1 MTDDPG
7 DSTAGSDA
15 GLDSADR
22 TESETPEEP
31 ATDIS
36 IDRFHEALEAEE
48 RPVATA
54 SEVAR
59 RLGTTQA
66 AARDALGALV
76 ARGDVDRLDVE
87 NDPVVFYPTDWGR
100 LATRERVVAFPN
112 RREIVVDR
120 PTQYTR
126 ARLSQFAY
134 LVDTTG
140 TEPGTRGYL
149 YRIRQ
154 EDVWAAPFDDA
165 DALIASLRSVL
176 PRRYEHLEEWIRD
189 QWRRAHR
196 FRLYTHDD
204 DYVVLAAASESLM
217 GNVADQHL
225 DDDHLRAPIS
235 ETEAWVNE
243 GAVAQIKRAL
253 YDAGYPVEDD
263 RDLDVGD
270 PVDID
275 LTTDLRP
282 YQETWVETFLER
294 RSGVYVGPPG
304 SGKTVAAIATM
315 AAVGGETLILVP
327 SRELAGQWREE
338 LLEHSTVDPEDIGEY
353 HGGQKEIRPITIA
366 TYQTAGMDRHRS
378 LFDSRKWGLI
388 CFDECLTG
396 DTIVETPSGRTTFND
411 LDERY
416 GLQEGWTTDI
426 DLSVRTFDR
435 ERGAY
440 QFTPVTGIYKTTAPV
455 ERIETRQGYPMTA
468 TAGHT
473 HFVFDPETGRISK
486 QNGVSEGDFIIR
498 PKTESKNYTKT
509 NASGTASAELLG
521 WFLGDGHRD
530 SHGHVKFSFA
540 RNKREQIDILEN
552 LCDRVGLD
560 YSVFEN
566 SRGDLTLWSKQF
578 ADQLPWNLLSGSKA
592 RKVTVPPEAYGWPP
606 DQAGALLRGLFD
618 AEGSVDKK
626 GRIQLNTV
634 SECLA
639 KDVILL
645 LQHIGVPSR
654 YLQIDKDTPHSDQ
667 HRVLIASRYGVLFS
681 EKVGFKLQHK
691 SERISFG
698 RTPATGV
705 PVGTYLEQ
713 IKGDVELSN
722 EQIANMIGVARQT
735 IGDVIRGDNRLGQR
749 HLSSLAEGLRTYAQ
763 TEPLSITAMREDN
776 GVTYAEIGDKLDV
789 SSSHAYTLVS
799 QGDERTEKVIDE
811 REQRCRRNAAK
822 HADRLDQLASL
833 QIVEVTSVTEQGSE
847 TVYDF
852 ETQDHTFVA
861 DGYLT
866 HNCHHITAPVFSRS
880 AELQAKHRLG
890 LSATPVRE
898 TGSEEEIYTLIGQP
912 IGADWDELFE
922 AGFVQE
928 PEVEIRYVPWRDEM
942 AQNEYASADG
952 RDRRRLAAENP
963 AKIEEIRYLLAAH
976 RDKKALVFIEF
987 LDQGD
992 AIADALGV
1000 PFISGET
1007 PHHERAELFR
1017 RFREE
1022 GGDGRGGGR
1031 DEGSGRDEESGP
1043 NDGGLDTLVVSRVG
1057 DEGID
1062 LPNAEVAIVASGL
1075 GGSRRQG
1082 SQRAGRTM
1090 RPAGSALVY
1099 VLATRGSS
1107 EEEFAQRQ
1115 MRHLARKGVRVRET
1129 NVAE

>member
-1 MTDDPG
+1 MSLGVALEPDVMTDDAG
-7 DSTAGSDA
+7 DSAAGGDA
-15 GLDSADR
+15 
-22 TESETPEEP
+22 EPETDGD
-31 ATDIS
+31 DIS
-36 IDRFHEALEAEE
+36 IDRFHDALEAEE

-66 AARDALGALV
+66 VARDALGALV
-76 ARGDVDRLDVE
+76 DRGDVDRIDVE

-126 ARLSQFAY
+126 ARLSQFAH

-225 DDDHLRAPIS
+225 DEDHLRAPIS

-243 GAVAQIKRAL
+243 GAVAEIKRAL

-270 PVDID
+270 PVDIG

-338 LLEHSTVDPEDIGEY
+338 LLEHSTVDPADIGLY

-366 TYQTAGMDRHRS
+366 TYQIAGMDRHRS

-388 CFDECLTG
+388 CFDEAHH
-396 DTIVETPSGRTTFND
+396 V
-411 LDERY
+411 
-416 GLQEGWTTDI
+416 
-426 DLSVRTFDR
+426 
-435 ERGAY
+435 
-440 QFTPVTGIYKTTAPV
+440 TAPV
-455 ERIETRQGYPMTA
+455 
-468 TAGHT
+468 
-473 HFVFDPETGRISK
+473 
-486 QNGVSEGDFIIR
+486 
-498 PKTESKNYTKT
+498 
-509 NASGTASAELLG
+509 
-521 WFLGDGHRD
+521 
-530 SHGHVKFSFA
+530 
-540 RNKREQIDILEN
+540 
-552 LCDRVGLD
+552 
-560 YSVFEN
+560 YS
-566 SRGDLTLWSKQF
+566 R
-578 ADQLPWNLLSGSKA
+578 A
-592 RKVTVPPEAYGWPP
+592 
-606 DQAGALLRGLFD
+606 
-618 AEGSVDKK
+618 
-626 GRIQLNTV
+626 
-634 SECLA
+634 
-639 KDVILL
+639 
-645 LQHIGVPSR
+645 
-654 YLQIDKDTPHSDQ
+654 
-667 HRVLIASRYGVLFS
+667 
-681 EKVGFKLQHK
+681 
-691 SERISFG
+691 
-698 RTPATGV
+698 
-705 PVGTYLEQ
+705 
-713 IKGDVELSN
+713 
-722 EQIANMIGVARQT
+722 
-735 IGDVIRGDNRLGQR
+735 
-749 HLSSLAEGLRTYAQ
+749 
-763 TEPLSITAMREDN
+763 
-776 GVTYAEIGDKLDV
+776 
-789 SSSHAYTLVS
+789 
-799 QGDERTEKVIDE
+799 
-811 REQRCRRNAAK
+811 
-822 HADRLDQLASL
+822 
-833 QIVEVTSVTEQGSE
+833 
-847 TVYDF
+847 
-852 ETQDHTFVA
+852 
-861 DGYLT
+861 
-866 HNCHHITAPVFSRS
+866 
-880 AELQAKHRLG
+880 AELQSKHRLG

-987 LDQGD
+987 LDQGE

-1022 GGDGRGGGR
+1022 GGDGRGGETG
-1031 DEGSGRDEESGP
+1031 EANGP
-1043 NDGGLDTLVVSRVG
+1043 DGDGLDTLVVSRVG

-1090 RPAGSALVY
+1090 RPTGSALVY

-1115 MRHLARKGVRVRET
+1115 MRHLGRKGVRVRET

>member
-1 MTDDPG
+1 MTDDTG
-7 DSTAGSDA
+7 DDDA
-15 GLDSADR
+15 GND
-22 TESETPEEP
+22 PENL
-31 ATDIS
+31 S
-36 IDRFHEALEAEE
+36 LDRFHEALEAEE

-66 AARDALGALV
+66 AARDALATLV
-76 ARGDVDRLDVE
+76 DRGDVDRLNVE
-87 NDPVVFYPTDWGR
+87 TDPVVFYPRDWGA
-100 LATRERVVAFPN
+100 LASRERVVVFPK

-126 ARLSQFAY
+126 ARLSQFAN

-165 DALIASLRSVL
+165 DALVDALRSVL
-176 PRRYEHLEEWIRD
+176 PRRYDHLEEWVRD

-196 FRLYTHDD
+196 FRLYTHADG
-204 DYVVLAAASESLM
+204 YVVLEAASESLM

-235 ETEAWVNE
+235 DTEAWVNE
-243 GAVAQIKRAL
+243 AAVAAVKRAL

-263 RDLDVGD
+263 RDLETGD
-270 PVDID
+270 PVEIE
-275 LTTDLRP
+275 LTTDLRD
-282 YQETWVETFLER
+282 YQATWVDEFLDR
-294 RSGVYVGPPG
+294 KSGVYVGPPG
-304 SGKTVAAIATM
+304 SGKTVAAIATI
-315 AAVGGETLILVP
+315 AAVGGETLVLVP

-338 LLEHSTVDPEDIGEY
+338 LLDHSTVDPADIGLY
-353 HGGQKEIRPITIA
+353 HGGTKDIRPVTIA
-366 TYQTAGMDRHRS
+366 TYQIAGMDRHRR
-378 LFDSRKWGLI
+378 LFDSREWGLI

-396 DTIVETPSGRTTFND
+396 DTIVETPSGRTTFYE
-411 LDERY
+411 LDEIY
-416 GLQEGWTTDI
+416 ELEDGWTTDI

-435 ERGAY
+435 KRGTY
-440 QFTPVTGIYKTTAPV
+440 RFTPVTGIYKSTASV
-455 ERIETRQGYPMTA
+455 KQIETRQGYPITA
-468 TAGHT
+468 TEGHT
-473 HFVFDPETGRISK
+473 HFVFDPETGRISEQK
-486 QNGVSEGDFIIR
+486 GVSEGEFVVR
-498 PKTESKNYTKT
+498 PQTESGGYTDT
-509 NASGTASAELLG
+509 DASDIESAELLG

-530 SHGHVKFSFA
+530 RHGHVKFSFA
-540 RNKREQIDILEN
+540 RNKREQIDILEK
-552 LCDRVGLD
+552 LCNRAEID

-566 SRGDLTLWSKQF
+566 SRGDLTLWSKRF
-578 ADQLPWNLLSGSKA
+578 ADRLPWDLPSGSKA
-592 RKVTVPPEAYGWPP
+592 RRVTVPPAAYGWHPNR
-606 DQAGALLRGLFD
+606 AGALLRGLFD

-626 GRIQLNTV
+626 GRIQFNTV
-634 SECLA
+634 SEGLA

-645 LQHIGVPSR
+645 LQHLGIPSS
-654 YLQIDKDTPHSDQ
+654 YLQIDREGSHSDQ
-667 HRVLIASRYGVLFS
+667 HRVLIASRYGVLFA
-681 EKVGFKLQHK
+681 EKVGFRLQHK
-691 SERISFG
+691 SERISLG
-698 RTPATGV
+698 ETPVAGV
-705 PVGTYLEQ
+705 PVGTYLER
-713 IKGDVELSN
+713 IKEDVELSN
-722 EQIANMIGVARQT
+722 EQIADMIGVARQT
-735 IGDVIRGDNRLGQR
+735 IGDIIRGDNRLGQR
-749 HLSSLAEGLRTYAQ
+749 HLSSLVEGLRRYAQ
-763 TEPLSITAMREDN
+763 TDPISVNAMREDD
-776 GVTYAEIGDKLDV
+776 GVTYAEIGDELNV
-789 SSSHAYTLVS
+789 STSHAYTLVS
-799 QGDERTEKVIDE
+799 RADERTEKVIDE
-811 REQRCRRNAAK
+811 REQRCRMKAAQ
-822 HADRLDQLASL
+822 HADRLEKLEGL
-833 QIVEVTSVTEQGSE
+833 QITEVTSVTQKGVE

-890 LSATPVRE
+890 LSATPVSE

-912 IGADWDELFE
+912 IGADWDSLFE

-928 PEVEIRYVPWRDEM
+928 PEVEIRYVPWRDET
-942 AQNEYASADG
+942 ARNEYAVADG
-952 RDRRRLAAENP
+952 RERRRLAAENP

-976 RDKKALVFIEF
+976 REKKALVFVEY

-992 AIADALGV
+992 AIADALGA

-1017 RFREE
+1017 RFRAES
-1022 GGDGRGGGR
+1022 GGDGDAADDGPDRGGAAG
-1031 DEGSGRDEESGP
+1031 DD
-1043 NDGGLDTLVVSRVG
+1043 LDVLVVSRVG

-1062 LPNAEVAIVASGL
+1062 LPNAELAVVASGL

-1090 RPAGSALVY
+1090 RPTGSALVY

-1115 MRHLARKGVRVRET
+1115 MRHLGRKGVRVRET

>member
-7 DSTAGSDA
+7 ESGESGDSGDEARTAA
-15 GLDSADR
+15 AADL
-22 TESETPEEP
+22 SL
-31 ATDIS
+31 
-36 IDRFHEALEAEE
+36 DRFHEALEAEE
-48 RPVATA
+48 RPIATA

-59 RLGTTQA
+59 RLGTTQS
-66 AARDALGALV
+66 AARDALAALV
-76 ARGDVDRLDVE
+76 DRGDVDRLDVE
-87 NDPVVFYPTDWGR
+87 SDPVVFYPTDWGR
-100 LATRERVVAFPN
+100 LASRERVVAFPN

-126 ARLSQFAY
+126 ARLSQFAH

-196 FRLYTHDD
+196 FRLYTHED

-243 GAVAQIKRAL
+243 GAVAEVKRAL

-270 PVDID
+270 PVDVE

-304 SGKTVAAIATM
+304 SGKTVAAIATI

-338 LLEHSTVDPEDIGEY
+338 LLEHSTVDPADVGEY
-353 HGGQKEIRPITIA
+353 HGGEKEIRPITIA

-388 CFDECLTG
+388 CFDE
-396 DTIVETPSGRTTFND
+396 
-411 LDERY
+411 
-416 GLQEGWTTDI
+416 
-426 DLSVRTFDR
+426 
-435 ERGAY
+435 A
-440 QFTPVTGIYKTTAPV
+440 
-455 ERIETRQGYPMTA
+455 
-468 TAGHT
+468 
-473 HFVFDPETGRISK
+473 
-486 QNGVSEGDFIIR
+486 
-498 PKTESKNYTKT
+498 
-509 NASGTASAELLG
+509 
-521 WFLGDGHRD
+521 
-530 SHGHVKFSFA
+530 
-540 RNKREQIDILEN
+540 
-552 LCDRVGLD
+552 
-560 YSVFEN
+560 
-566 SRGDLTLWSKQF
+566 
-578 ADQLPWNLLSGSKA
+578 
-592 RKVTVPPEAYGWPP
+592 
-606 DQAGALLRGLFD
+606 
-618 AEGSVDKK
+618 
-626 GRIQLNTV
+626 
-634 SECLA
+634 
-639 KDVILL
+639 
-645 LQHIGVPSR
+645 
-654 YLQIDKDTPHSDQ
+654 
-667 HRVLIASRYGVLFS
+667 
-681 EKVGFKLQHK
+681 
-691 SERISFG
+691 
-698 RTPATGV
+698 
-705 PVGTYLEQ
+705 
-713 IKGDVELSN
+713 
-722 EQIANMIGVARQT
+722 
-735 IGDVIRGDNRLGQR
+735 
-749 HLSSLAEGLRTYAQ
+749 
-763 TEPLSITAMREDN
+763 
-776 GVTYAEIGDKLDV
+776 
-789 SSSHAYTLVS
+789 
-799 QGDERTEKVIDE
+799 
-811 REQRCRRNAAK
+811 
-822 HADRLDQLASL
+822 
-833 QIVEVTSVTEQGSE
+833 
-847 TVYDF
+847 
-852 ETQDHTFVA
+852 
-861 DGYLT
+861 
-866 HNCHHITAPVFSRS
+866 HHITAPVFSRS

-952 RDRRRLAAENP
+952 RERRRLAAENP

-987 LDQGD
+987 LDQGE

-1007 PHHERAELFR
+1007 PHRERAELFR

-1022 GGDGRGGGR
+1022 GGGDRKQAGSDG
-1031 DEGSGRDEESGP
+1031 DD
-1043 NDGGLDTLVVSRVG
+1043 LDTLVVSRVG

>member
-7 DSTAGSDA
+7 DAAGED
-15 GLDSADR
+15 DSAADGDL
-22 TESETPEEP
+22 SL
-31 ATDIS
+31 
-36 IDRFHEALEAEE
+36 DRFHEALEAEE
-48 RPVATA
+48 RPIATA

-59 RLGTTQA
+59 RLGTTQS
-66 AARDALGALV
+66 AARDALAALV
-76 ARGDVDRLDVE
+76 DRGDVDRLDVE
-87 NDPVVFYPTDWGR
+87 SDPVVFYPTDWGR

-120 PTQYTR
+120 PTQFTR
-126 ARLSQFAY
+126 ARLSQFAH

-176 PRRYEHLEEWIRD
+176 PRRYDHLEEWVRD

-196 FRLYTHDD
+196 FRLYTHED

-243 GAVAQIKRAL
+243 DAVAEVKRAL

-263 RDLDVGD
+263 RGLDVGD

-282 YQETWVETFLER
+282 YQEAWVETFLER

-304 SGKTVAAIATM
+304 SGKTVAAIATI

-327 SRELAGQWREE
+327 SRELADQWREE
-338 LLEHSTVDPEDIGEY
+338 LLEHSTVDPADIGLY

-388 CFDECLTG
+388 CFDE
-396 DTIVETPSGRTTFND
+396 
-411 LDERY
+411 
-416 GLQEGWTTDI
+416 
-426 DLSVRTFDR
+426 
-435 ERGAY
+435 A
-440 QFTPVTGIYKTTAPV
+440 
-455 ERIETRQGYPMTA
+455 
-468 TAGHT
+468 
-473 HFVFDPETGRISK
+473 
-486 QNGVSEGDFIIR
+486 
-498 PKTESKNYTKT
+498 
-509 NASGTASAELLG
+509 
-521 WFLGDGHRD
+521 
-530 SHGHVKFSFA
+530 
-540 RNKREQIDILEN
+540 
-552 LCDRVGLD
+552 
-560 YSVFEN
+560 
-566 SRGDLTLWSKQF
+566 
-578 ADQLPWNLLSGSKA
+578 
-592 RKVTVPPEAYGWPP
+592 
-606 DQAGALLRGLFD
+606 
-618 AEGSVDKK
+618 
-626 GRIQLNTV
+626 
-634 SECLA
+634 
-639 KDVILL
+639 
-645 LQHIGVPSR
+645 
-654 YLQIDKDTPHSDQ
+654 
-667 HRVLIASRYGVLFS
+667 
-681 EKVGFKLQHK
+681 
-691 SERISFG
+691 
-698 RTPATGV
+698 
-705 PVGTYLEQ
+705 
-713 IKGDVELSN
+713 
-722 EQIANMIGVARQT
+722 
-735 IGDVIRGDNRLGQR
+735 
-749 HLSSLAEGLRTYAQ
+749 
-763 TEPLSITAMREDN
+763 
-776 GVTYAEIGDKLDV
+776 
-789 SSSHAYTLVS
+789 
-799 QGDERTEKVIDE
+799 
-811 REQRCRRNAAK
+811 
-822 HADRLDQLASL
+822 
-833 QIVEVTSVTEQGSE
+833 
-847 TVYDF
+847 
-852 ETQDHTFVA
+852 
-861 DGYLT
+861 
-866 HNCHHITAPVFSRS
+866 HHITAPVFSRS

-928 PEVEIRYVPWRDEM
+928 PEVEIRYVPWRDEL

-952 RDRRRLAAENP
+952 RERRRLAAENP

-987 LDQGD
+987 LDQGE

-1007 PHHERAELFR
+1007 PHRERAELFR
-1017 RFREE
+1017 RFRES
-1022 GGDGRGGGR
+1022 GGRGD
-1031 DEGSGRDEESGP
+1031 DEREELGS
-1043 NDGGLDTLVVSRVG
+1043 DGDDIDTLVVSRVG

-1062 LPNAEVAIVASGL
+1062 LPNAEVAVVASGL

-1099 VLATRGSS
+1099 VLATRGSG

-1115 MRHLARKGVRVRET
+1115 MRHLARKGIRVRET